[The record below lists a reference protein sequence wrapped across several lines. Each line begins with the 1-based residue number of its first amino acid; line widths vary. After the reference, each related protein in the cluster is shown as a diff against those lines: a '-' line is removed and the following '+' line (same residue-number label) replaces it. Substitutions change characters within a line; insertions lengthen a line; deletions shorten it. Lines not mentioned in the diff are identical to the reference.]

1 MSFERQIRIKGAQQ
15 HNLKIPELIIP
26 RNKLVVISGVSGSG
40 KSSLVFD
47 TIFAEGQRRYMESLS
62 SYARQFLGQMQKP
75 KVDSIEGLSPAIS
88 IEQKTTSKNPR
99 STVATVSE
107 IYDYLRL
114 LYARIGRIFCYIC
127 GKEITKQ
134 SVSDIVE
141 RIQRFPK
148 STKIAI
154 MGSIVSGRKGEFK
167 DIFETLKK
175 DGFARIRIDGHI
187 YELENPPPL
196 NKNLKHDIEVVVDR
210 LIVGSLA
217 NRRLTDSVEQ
227 ALKIGEGI
235 IIVSVQEERDEFP
248 KDHIFSLNFAC
259 VEDQVDFQELEPKMF
274 SFNNPYG
281 ACPECSGLGS
291 KLEVDPQLVLQDKK
305 MSLREGALMN
315 RAITEGSW
323 RDTFWGNFSQFL
335 GFSLDTP
342 INKLTEKQVNA
353 ILYGT
358 DAKIPFK
365 WERMNNNSSST
376 YEGEWSPEGVV
387 NSVKRRWKET
397 TSEDARKHYEKFMRE
412 TLCTFCKG
420 FRLHPKYQAVY
431 VGGKGITEIT
441 NFSVGEAIAFINS
454 LQLTEREVSISAE
467 ITKEIISRLGFLD
480 SVGLS
485 YLHLNRK
492 SNTLSGGESQRIRLA
507 TQVGSALVGVLYV
520 LDEPTIGLHERDK
533 FRLVQTL
540 ESLRDIGNSVLV
552 VEHDMATIIA
562 ADYIVDL
569 GPGAGEH
576 GGEVIA
582 TGTLPEIKSNPK
594 SLTGKYIAGLIKVV
608 KKGDNLTPNLD
619 KILTIKGAKEN
630 NLKNITVDIPLYCL
644 TVVTGVSGSGKSSL
658 VNEVLYKNLEQ
669 YFYKTTNRPG
679 KSDGIEGIEYISK
692 CINVDQSPIGRTPR
706 SNPATYTKLFDD
718 IRDIFASTKEAK
730 LRGYKKG
737 RFSFNV
743 RGGRCETCSGD
754 GEVKIEMFF
763 LPDVYIPCD
772 KCNGARYNKE
782 TLEVH
787 YKDKNIADI
796 LDMTV
801 EEAYKFFENYPKA
814 ERILKTIKDVG
825 LGYIK
830 VGQPATTL
838 SGGEAQRVKLAREL
852 SRSMGRTGKQVLYIL
867 DEPTTGLHSADVQY
881 LLDVLIK
888 LRDRGNSILLI
899 EHNMEIIK
907 NADWIIDL
915 GPEGGDKGGKVI
927 ATGTP
932 RDIIKSNTY
941 TGQYLSKVLDKG
953 KNYNK
958 SVIYSTKTKKSKRA
972 KVLG

>member
-1 MSFERQIRIKGAQQ
+1 MSMERQIRIIGARQ
-15 HNLKIPELIIP
+15 HNLDIDELIIP

-40 KSSLVFD
+40 KSSLAFD

-75 KVDSIEGLSPAIS
+75 KVESIEGLSPAIS

-114 LYARIGRIFCYIC
+114 VYARIGRIFCYIC

-134 SVSDIVE
+134 SVKDIIE
-141 RIQRFPK
+141 RIQRFPEN
-148 STKIAI
+148 SKIAI

-167 DIFETLKK
+167 DTFETLKK
-175 DGFARIRIDGHI
+175 DGFARVRIDGHI
-187 YELENPPPL
+187 HELEQVPAL
-196 NKNLKHDIEVVVDR
+196 NKNLKHAIEVVVDR
-210 LIVGSLA
+210 LVVGSLTK
-217 NRRLTDSVEQ
+217 RRLTDSVEQ

-235 IIVSVQEERDEFP
+235 LIVSVQDEKDEFP
-248 KDHIFSLNFAC
+248 HDHMFSLNFAC

-291 KLEVDPQLVLQDKK
+291 KLEVDPELIIPDKRLT
-305 MSLREGALMN
+305 LREGALMG
-315 RAITEGSW
+315 RQISEGSW
-323 RDTFWGNFSQFL
+323 RYTFWSNFSEFL
-335 GFSLDTP
+335 GFTLDTP
-342 INKLTEKQVNA
+342 LTRLSADQIKS
-353 ILYGT
+353 ILFGT

-365 WERMNNNSSST
+365 WERSSDNSSSS

-387 NSVKRRWKET
+387 NSIKRRWKET
-397 TSEDARKHYEKFMRE
+397 SSEEARKYYEKFMTE
-412 TLCTFCKG
+412 IPCKFCKG
-420 FRLHPKYQAVY
+420 LRLHPKYQAIY

-441 NFSVGEAIAFINS
+441 DLSVEEAIKFISS
-454 LQLTEREVSISAE
+454 LKLTEREQSISVE
-467 ITKEIISRLGFLD
+467 ILKEINSRLGFLD
-480 SVGLS
+480 AVGLS
-485 YLHLNRK
+485 YLHLSRK
-492 SNTLSGGESQRIRLA
+492 ANTLSGGESQRIRLA

-533 FRLVQTL
+533 FRLVKTL
-540 ESLRDIGNSVLV
+540 ESLRDIGNTVLV
-552 VEHDMATIIA
+552 VEHDMATIVA
-562 ADYIVDL
+562 ADYIIDL

-576 GGEVIA
+576 GGKVIA
-582 TGTLPEIKSNPK
+582 AGTLPEIKENRN
-594 SLTGKYIAGLIKVV
+594 SLTGKYLAGQINVI
-608 KKGDNLTPNLD
+608 KKGKNIPPDFTRVL
-619 KILTIKGAKEN
+619 KIKNAREN
-630 NLKNITVDIPLYCL
+630 NLKNISIDIPLYCL
-644 TVVTGVSGSGKSSL
+644 TVITGVSGSGKSSL
-658 VNEVLYKNLEQ
+658 INEVLYKNLAK
-669 YFYKTTNRPG
+669 YFYNSTERVG
-679 KSDGIEGIEYISK
+679 ASDGIEGVEFVSK

-706 SNPATYTKLFDD
+706 SNPATYTKLFDE

-743 RGGRCETCSGD
+743 KGGRCSVCSGD
-754 GEVKIEMFF
+754 GEIKIEMFF

-772 KCNGARYNKE
+772 KCNGTRYNNE

-787 YKDKNIADI
+787 YKEKNIAEV

-801 EEAYKFFENYPKA
+801 DEAYKFFENYPKA
-814 ERILKTIKDVG
+814 ERILKTIKEVG
-825 LGYIK
+825 LGYVK

-852 SRSMGRTGKQVLYIL
+852 SRSRGRTGKQVLYIL

-888 LRDRGNSILLI
+888 LRDRGNSIILI

-915 GPEGGDKGGKVI
+915 GPEGGDKGGTLV
-927 ATGTP
+927 ATAIP
-932 RDIIKSNTY
+932 RDLINKHPKSY
-941 TGQYLSKVLDKG
+941 TGQYLKKVLNGEKEF
-953 KNYNK
+953 NE
-958 SVIYSTKTKKSKRA
+958 SLIYATKPKRSKKVRP
-972 KVLG
+972 